1 MLSKDTRLPTAT
13 ISTISEADIK
23 VLYDRLKNDLAP
35 TDDSE
40 VTPEDQEEYYKQSQP
55 DFITLKEKLEIDIGS
70 LTGKVDSLQDGMQQ
84 QQEARL

>member
-1 MLSKDTRLPTAT
+1 MGKKLSTFIGDSTYTR
-13 ISTISEADIK
+13 
-23 VLYDRLKNDLAP
+23 AP
-35 TDDSE
+35 PNYRS
-40 VTPEDQEEYYKQSQP
+40 PLRSNYKQSQP